1 MMPLD
6 PYFTSADKSDDE
18 RRRKNG
24 LRVCYAKTYQ
34 VRFHLQNAPVRN
46 QEKAILRMC
55 RRDVEGAQVQPL
67 AADAA
72 VNTIVVGGGNRHA
85 SRTGFKSPRK
95 MWAQRG
101 TSSN

>member
-1 MMPLD
+1 MPLD

-55 RRDVEGAQVQPL
+55 RRDIEGAQLQSL
-67 AADAA
+67 KANAA
-72 VNTIVVGGGNRHA
+72 VNTMVVVGGNKHT
-85 SRTGFKSPRK
+85 SQTGFKRPRK